1 MENMTLDP
9 KQTILLDSGNRRE
22 TMNDVYEL
30 EEFMETPGGK
40 GFVMTRKCPA
50 DQYENLIEKK
60 VKQLSRSNK
69 SFRVY
74 VNTPE
79 GDRELV
85 NAS

>member
-1 MENMTLDP
+1 
-9 KQTILLDSGNRRE
+9 
-22 TMNDVYEL
+22 MNAVYEL
-30 EEFMETPGGK
+30 EEFRETPGGT

>member
-1 MENMTLDP
+1 
-9 KQTILLDSGNRRE
+9 
-22 TMNDVYEL
+22 MNDVYEL

-50 DQYENLIEKK
+50 DQY
-60 VKQLSRSNK
+60 
-69 SFRVY
+69 

>member
-1 MENMTLDP
+1 
-9 KQTILLDSGNRRE
+9 
-22 TMNDVYEL
+22 
-30 EEFMETPGGK
+30 METPGGK